1 MEDMTERGFVM
12 IDKPPENFEESKM
25 IARKLGQFHAA
36 SFYLANSK
44 VWLPNL
50 ILLISNPIYLF
61 VASRLFRLQSY

>member
-44 VWLPNL
+44 V
-50 ILLISNPIYLF
+50 
-61 VASRLFRLQSY
+61 